1 MVGEIDFSQ
10 LKVPDIGKTFTD
22 ALERGQKRKALA
34 AYAQN
39 PDDPQALNALIAID
53 PEIGFKAAEH
63 QRKMAD
69 YQREGDTRNAL
80 ADYVSGQFIGGQSR
94 NALASQP
101 VEQAPF
107 RAAADGGALGTHA
120 SGNAVAGIGG
130 PVTGAI
136 GASRPTATATP
147 GQPAPTPPGGQPA
160 PPDLSFLCQPQSASD
175 HKFMRL
181 IRLDPKA
188 ALQIDS
194 SLRDNMVKRLNQE
207 HQFMDF
213 AASALAGV
221 TDEPSYQ
228 AAVAE
233 ADRRMPEANVR
244 AHVPANYPG
253 PQAIEELRM
262 RSLGTKEQIG
272 ALLQASNVSADNA
285 RADRNTDS
293 LIATREGQ
301 LAETRRYHNQ
311 SDGTRR
317 RGQDITATTSRRG
330 QDMRGSGGRTALP
343 TVSSPA
349 EAMKLRS
356 GTKFRTPDG
365 TVRVRP

>member
-10 LKVPDIGKTFTD
+10 LKVPDIGKSFMD
-22 ALERGQKRKALA
+22 AYQAGAKRKALD
-34 AYAQN
+34 AYAHN
-39 PDDPQALNALIAID
+39 PEDPNALNALIAMD
-53 PEIGFKAAEH
+53 PEVGFKAAEH
-63 QRKMAD
+63 QRRMAE
-69 YQREGDTRNAL
+69 YQRTADTRNAL
-80 ADYVSGQFIGGQSR
+80 ADYVSEQYPPAQR
-94 NALASQP
+94 NALASP
-101 VEQAPF
+101 VQAGPVQSGQGPVSGPAPMQAPK
-107 RAAADGGALGTHA
+107 GM
-120 SGNAVAGIGG
+120 
-130 PVTGAI
+130 
-136 GASRPTATATP
+136 
-147 GQPAPTPPGGQPA
+147 PAPTPDQAQGATGQPRISA
-160 PPDLSFLCQPQSASD
+160 AGQPPHGQQSQPDLSFLGQPESASD

-181 IRLDPKA
+181 LQIDPKA
-188 ALQIDS
+188 ALQVDS
-194 SLRDNMVKRLNQE
+194 AMRDNMVKRLGAE

-221 TDEPSYQ
+221 HDEASYQ

-301 LAETRRYHNQ
+301 LAETRRYHKQ

>member
-1 MVGEIDFSQ
+1 MPIHWELGVM
-10 LKVPDIGKTFTD
+10 PDIGKQFMDGLD
-22 ALERGQKRKALA
+22 AGMRRKALRDFA
-34 AYAQN
+34 KN
-39 PDDPQALNALIAID
+39 PSDPGALNALIAVN
-53 PEIGFKAAEH
+53 PEVGFKAAEH
-63 QRKMAD
+63 QRRMAD

-80 ADYVSGQFIGGQSR
+80 ADYVSGQFGGGQSR
-94 NALASQP
+94 NALAPKP
-101 VEQAPF
+101 VEQVPF
-107 RAAADGGALGTHA
+107 RAAPMSGPVGAPGG
-120 SGNAVAGIGG
+120 GNAPAGVGG
-130 PVTGAI
+130 PVTGLI
-136 GASRPTATATP
+136 GASRPPATATP
-147 GQPAPTPPGGQPA
+147 GQAAPTQPAGQPA
-160 PPDLSFLCQPQSASD
+160 QPDLSFLGHPQSASD

-181 IRLDPKA
+181 LRLDPKA

-213 AASALAGV
+213 SASALAGV

-244 AHVPANYPG
+244 AHVPPNYPG
-253 PQAIEELRM
+253 PQAIEDLRM
-262 RSLGTKEQIG
+262 RSLSTKEQI
-272 ALLQASNVSADNA
+272 ASLLAASNVAADNA

-293 LIATREGQ
+293 LIVTREGQ

-317 RGQDITATTSRRG
+317 RGQDVTATTSRRG
-330 QDMRGSGGRTALP
+330 QDMRGSGRGGRAAMP
-343 TVSSPA
+343 TVSSP
-349 EAMKLRS
+349 EQAMKLPS
-356 GTKFRTPDG
+356 GTRFRTPDG